1 MESDPNKAIPAEAEV
16 EAEKGEETK
25 KRDIRRYAC
34 EYCGIVRSK
43 RALITSH
50 ILSEHQEEAAAQV
63 DREEEEREKMEEERK
78 RCKECG
84 VWFKKPAHLKQ
95 HMLSH
100 SSEKPFSCPIE
111 DCKSSYGR
119 KDHLN
124 RHLLSH
130 QGKAF
135 CCPVE
140 SCSSKFVIKG
150 NLNRHV
156 KEFHECPDR
165 RQQKQKEFVCQEVGC
180 GKTFRFA
187 SKLATHEESH
197 VKLDCCE
204 VICME
209 VGCMKHFSNADCLKE
224 HMISCHS
231 CITCVICG
239 KKQLKKNMKRHQRT
253 HEEGTASPEIKC
265 SFDECKATFS
275 NKSNLKKHVMAVH
288 EDSRPFVCSFPGCG
302 KRFAYRHVRDNHEK
316 TAVHLNCH
324 GDFEE
329 ADEEFQSGERGGRKR
344 KNLSVDMLLRKRVAM
359 SPDSSHAQN
368 PDASLEN
375 PTEYLGW
382 LLSGS

>member
-130 QGKAF
+130 QARLF
-135 CCPVE
+135 VALWRV
-140 SCSSKFVIKG
+140 CSSKFVIKG

-197 VKLDCCE
+197 G
-204 VICME
+204 I
-209 VGCMKHFSNADCLKE
+209 
-224 HMISCHS
+224 
-231 CITCVICG
+231 
-239 KKQLKKNMKRHQRT
+239 
-253 HEEGTASPEIKC
+253 
-265 SFDECKATFS
+265 
-275 NKSNLKKHVMAVH
+275 
-288 EDSRPFVCSFPGCG
+288 
-302 KRFAYRHVRDNHEK
+302 
-316 TAVHLNCH
+316 
-324 GDFEE
+324 
-329 ADEEFQSGERGGRKR
+329 
-344 KNLSVDMLLRKRVAM
+344 
-359 SPDSSHAQN
+359 
-368 PDASLEN
+368 
-375 PTEYLGW
+375 
-382 LLSGS
+382 